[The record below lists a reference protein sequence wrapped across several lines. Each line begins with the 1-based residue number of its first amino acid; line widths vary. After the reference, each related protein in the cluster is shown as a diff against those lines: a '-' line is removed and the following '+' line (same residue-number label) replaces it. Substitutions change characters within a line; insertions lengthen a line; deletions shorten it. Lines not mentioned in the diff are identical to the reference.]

1 MRHERHKIL
10 EILFDIIHERGTAR
24 TCKEAFFGK
33 FFRLCVGNHIR
44 AESRLDNGMK
54 TKFFQSRDDLS
65 ELCVSELA
73 RHRRRNYCEHLKL
86 LVLRALFQNID
97 DVYDIRLIRDRAERA
112 LIHAR
117 TARDT
122 F

>member
-54 TKFFQSRDDLS
+54 TKFFQSSDDLS

-73 RHRRRNYCEHLKL
+73 RHRRRNDCEHLKL
-86 LVLRALFQNID
+86 LVYRALFQNID

-117 TARDT
+117 AARDT